1 MTTSISKLGKYEP
14 FELQVAEGAV
24 GYHSIVHVF
33 GFNPDVDSAAEEAVW
48 PVGGL
53 IPYLASPVTMTVSSS
68 STADV
73 NTSGTGAWTVLIRG
87 INAGGEE
94 VTETVILNGQ
104 TAVSTTKTYS
114 FIQQVTVM
122 TAGTG
127 KANAGVIYVGT
138 GTVTA
143 GVPAVAYNAIS
154 IGENNSL
161 TGAWTCPTGYT
172 GYVMFG
178 SIATGTENGANYLTG
193 RLKVLGT
200 DGLERTGA
208 IVTFANGSY
217 NYDFTYPVKITA
229 GQRVTATVTS
239 TADNEACSSYFQIVV
254 VEDAP

>member
-1 MTTSISKLGKYEP
+1 MTTSISKLGRYEP

-24 GYHSIVHVF
+24 GYHSVVHVF

-53 IPYLASPVTMTVSSS
+53 IPYLASPVAMTVSSS
-68 STADV
+68 SADD
-73 NTSGTGAWTVLIRG
+73 TSAGTGARTVLVRG

-94 VTETVILNGQ
+94 VTETVTLNGQ
-104 TAVSTTKTYS
+104 TAVNTANTYS
-114 FIQQVTVM
+114 FIQQVIVM
-122 TAGTG
+122 TAGSG

-154 IGENNSL
+154 IGDNNSL

-172 GYVMFG
+172 GYITFG

-200 DGLERTGA
+200 DGLERTAA
-208 IVTFANGSY
+208 IVTFANGDY
-217 NYDFTYPVKITA
+217 IYDFKYPVKITA
-229 GQRVTATVTS
+229 GQRVTATVKS

-254 VEDAP
+254 VEDTP